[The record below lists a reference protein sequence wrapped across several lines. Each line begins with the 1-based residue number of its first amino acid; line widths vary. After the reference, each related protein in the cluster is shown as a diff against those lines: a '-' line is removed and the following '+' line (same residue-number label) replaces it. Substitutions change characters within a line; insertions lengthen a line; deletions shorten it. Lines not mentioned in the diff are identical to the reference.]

1 MADIKFSQFTAKSV
15 YTDVSDVV
23 GYDGADNV
31 RITPDN
37 LITSWNQQQDTIDF
51 CSAGATA
58 ISTIEVGDFSNT
70 NTSID
75 LKLLGPGAGTRVGAY
90 KIRTL
95 DAISLDYE
103 NPGPAWN
110 IADGQI
116 RLDIAPPPNSFR
128 RQTILRNEELLLGA
142 ATNSTIFAF
151 KINPGSGFNG
161 GSQIY
166 FANKLFA
173 ERIGGPGGEFTIGS
187 GKEISW
193 LDGSDTLEIFEDVIF
208 TKNGADRPAP
218 HTPNS
223 VTSISLGTGA
233 AATRGAIDNE
243 GFIDYD
249 IGQNFN
255 FFLEGAAN
263 TQWQYFT
270 GTGAFAISYYGVGR
284 FLGSGIHIF
293 SDERIKKDISVSDS
307 TKDLETISKIEI
319 SDYTHIDQVKGGQEK
334 KVIAQQ
340 VEEHYP
346 LAVKQGTDCI
356 PDIFKPGTI
365 EEGVIDFVFDCEVGD
380 KIKIMRNQASSEVVE
395 VLEIKEDGIKVDSNF
410 EGEVFVYGKE
420 VNDYKTVDYDA
431 LSMLNI
437 SATQELYKIIKEL
450 KEEIEELKK

>member
-15 YTDVSDVV
+15 YTGVTDVV

-37 LITSWNQQQDTIDF
+37 LISTWNEQQSSITF
-51 CSAGATA
+51 SSTGAGTASA
-58 ISTIEVGDFSNT
+58 IEIGKLTNT
-70 NTSID
+70 NTSVD
-75 LKLLGPGAGTRVGAY
+75 LRILGPGAGTRVGAY
-90 KIRTL
+90 KIRGL
-95 DAISLDYE
+95 DAISFDYE
-103 NPGPAWN
+103 TPGPAWN
-110 IADGQI
+110 IADGEI
-116 RLDIAPPPNSFR
+116 ELILDPINPPK
-128 RQTILRNEELLLGA
+128 RQTVLKNDDLVLGKGASTTYALR
-142 ATNSTIFAF
+142 
-151 KINPGSGFNG
+151 INPSPTSSNG
-161 GSQIY
+161 GSQVY
-166 FANKLFA
+166 FTNQLFA
-173 ERIGGPGGEFTIGS
+173 ERLNSDGRLVIGS

-193 LDGSDTLEIFEDVIF
+193 LNGSDTLQIFEDVIF

-380 KIKIMRNQASSEVVE
+380 KIKIMRNQASSEVVK

>member
-1 MADIKFSQFTAKSV
+1 MADIKFSQFTSKSV

-31 RITPDN
+31 RITPNN
-37 LITSWNQQQDTIDF
+37 LISSWNEQQ
-51 CSAGATA
+51 SAIAFSSTGAGTA
-58 ISTIEVGDFSNT
+58 TTIEIGKVG
-70 NTSID
+70 NTSTGID
-75 LKLLGPGAGTRVGAY
+75 LKTGTTGAY
-90 KIRTL
+90 QINGS
-95 DAISLDYE
+95 DAISFDGSVY
-103 NPGPAWN
+103 NV
-110 IADGQI
+110 ADGQI
-116 RLDIAPPPNSFR
+116 ELEPFPGANETRLKNDDLNLGDGTSIAHEFNINAFNIQKILLANEIFVQKFNS
-128 RQTILRNEELLLGA
+128 GA
-142 ATNSTIFAF
+142 D
-151 KINPGSGFNG
+151 
-161 GSQIY
+161 
-166 FANKLFA
+166 ANLFQ
-173 ERIGGPGGEFTIGS
+173 IGS
-187 GKEISW
+187 DKEITW
-193 LDGSDTLEIFEDVIF
+193 LDSSGTLTLFEDVIF

-223 VTSISLGTGA
+223 VTSISLGTGG

-249 IGQNFN
+249 IGTNFN
-255 FFLEGAAN
+255 FFIEGATN

-270 GTGAFAISYYGVGR
+270 GTGAFAISYYGTGR

-293 SDERIKKDISVSDS
+293 SDERIKKDVSVSNS
-307 TKDLETISKIEI
+307 TEDLETISKIEI

-346 LAVKQGTDCI
+346 LAVRQGTDCI

-365 EEGVIDFVFDCEVGD
+365 KEGVIDFVFDCEVGD
-380 KIKIMRNQASSEVVE
+380 KIKIMQNQASSEVVE
-395 VLEIKEDGIKVDSNF
+395 VLEVKEDGIKVNSEF

-420 VNDYKTVDYDA
+420 VSDYKTVDYDA